1 MIAFPK
7 RRMCLTLS
15 LFLTAAVG
23 HVHANSGPSAREPVQ
38 VVEAGAVDM
47 YGGPRSSGVA
57 TYAAP
62 TRFADWFYVGFEGE
76 PSMEPALVI
85 PDKEI
90 DVATTSR
97 IMEDLGIMSRIIE
110 KNVLAS
116 YGIDRGGWREP
127 VMGGF
132 ASPDAV
138 GPRALFSSV
147 GRARPLYIGGYG
159 ATFFIQVDFPLL
171 SPTQTPE
178 KPAETQEDP
187 VWAQTRRSLLEP
199 RPGATG
205 LRGEAAGRPY
215 NQGKVDSF
223 RRSLIATM
231 KHAANIRDLESIQS
245 VTFVVQGLG
254 SPASVPQR
262 SQPGVV
268 IPTVGN
274 APSFDRSVMT
284 LRTTKADVDA
294 CAKGQ
299 LTREQFEQRV
309 QVTAY

>member
-15 LFLTAAVG
+15 LFLTASVG
-23 HVHANSGPSAREPVQ
+23 HVHANCGSVAQEPVQ
-38 VVEAGAVDM
+38 FMETGAVNM
-47 YGGPRSSGVA
+47 YGAPLSTGVA
-57 TYAAP
+57 TNTAP
-62 TRFADWFYVGFEGE
+62 SRFADWFYIGFEGE

-90 DVATTSR
+90 DFATTSR
-97 IMEDLGIMSRIIE
+97 IMEDLSIMSRIIE
-110 KNVLAS
+110 NNVLAS
-116 YGIDRGGWREP
+116 HGIDRGGWREP
-127 VMGGF
+127 VIGRF

-138 GPRALFSSV
+138 GPKALFSSV

-159 ATFFIQVDFPLL
+159 VTFFIQVDFPLL
-171 SPTQTPE
+171 PPTQAPE
-178 KPAETQEDP
+178 KPTESQEDP
-187 VWAQTRRSLLEP
+187 VWTQTKRSLLEP
-199 RPGATG
+199 RPSATG
-205 LRGEAAGRPY
+205 LPGEAVEQPY
-215 NQGKVDSF
+215 NQARVDSF
-223 RRSLIATM
+223 RRSLTATL
-231 KHAANIRDLESIQS
+231 KHAANIRDLESAQS
-245 VTFVVQGLG
+245 VTFVVQGQG

-268 IPTVGN
+268 IPTVRN
-274 APSFDRSVMT
+274 APSFDRSAMT

-294 CAKGQ
+294 YAKGQ